1 MISNQT
7 CDVVQSVQ
15 NQVVEIV
22 CESRKNTSPYMY
34 PFALSAYLGRGFQ
47 ITCIHPHEIMNM
59 IS

>member
-34 PFALSAYLGRGFQ
+34 PFALWVEVFTHMKS
-47 ITCIHPHEIMNM
+47 
-59 IS
+59 